1 LNERSRRRAMPRVGT
16 VLRNLFATSRF
27 VIGLAVAGAF
37 LGSVLLL
44 VISTLTV
51 IRLAWREIIGFDTEN
66 LTGHHLDRLGVD
78 LIEITDMILLGM
90 VLYIVSLGLY
100 QLFIDSTLVVPR
112 WLRVTDINDLKRD
125 LIAVTVVLLG
135 VSFLGEVVD
144 WDGLTNILPL
154 GVAISLVIAALGL
167 IMWLTPKK
175 DVENDENTTR

>member
-1 LNERSRRRAMPRVGT
+1 MPRVGT
-16 VLRNLFATSRF
+16 VLRNLFGTSRF

-44 VISTLTV
+44 VMSTLTV
-51 IRLAWREIIGFDTEN
+51 IRLAWREIVDFDADN

-100 QLFIDSTLVVPR
+100 QLFIDPSLTVPH
-112 WLRVTDINDLKRD
+112 WLRVNDLADLKRD
-125 LIAVTVVLLG
+125 LINVTVVLLG

-144 WDGLTNILPL
+144 WDGSTQIIYL
-154 GVAISLVIAALGL
+154 GAAAALVIIALGL
-167 IMWLTPKK
+167 IMWITPRLHV
-175 DVENDENTTR
+175 DNGEHTTK

>member
-1 LNERSRRRAMPRVGT
+1 MPRVGN
-16 VLRNLFATSRF
+16 VLRNLFGTSRF

-44 VISTLTV
+44 VMSTLTV
-51 IRLAWREIIGFDTEN
+51 VRLVWREVATFDAEN

-100 QLFIDSTLVVPR
+100 QLFIDPTLTVPH
-112 WLRVTDINDLKRD
+112 WLRVNDLADLKRD
-125 LIAVTVVLLG
+125 LINVTVVLLG

-144 WDGLTNILPL
+144 WDGSTEILAL
-154 GVAISLVIAALGL
+154 GAAAALVIVALGL
-167 IMWLTPKK
+167 IMWITPRIHEDK
-175 DVENDENTTR
+175 VERTTH